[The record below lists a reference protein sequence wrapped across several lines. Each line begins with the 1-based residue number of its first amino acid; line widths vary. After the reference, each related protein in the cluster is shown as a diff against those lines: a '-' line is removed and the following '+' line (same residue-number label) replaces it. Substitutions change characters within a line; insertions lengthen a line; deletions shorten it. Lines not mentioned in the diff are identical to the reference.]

1 MRYQP
6 SEETIILTGDEDR
19 GLDLGDLIDLREYV
33 DLGRT
38 ARATPAQRQ
47 KARSACAS
55 SKNKYQYLSID
66 MCASVVGKGP
76 TVQIRKTEDVAKF
89 VREFINP
96 QIDVR
101 EHFGMLILDPRNQ
114 VLGFSVLSKGTLTS
128 APVDIA
134 AALKPA
140 LFLPSYAMIVVHNH
154 PSDYV
159 VPSQPDLQVTA
170 VLLQASRLLGLR
182 LIDHIIVSRTKHY
195 SFAQHGKIFN
205 ASPGRRPRRR

>member
-6 SEETIILTGDEDR
+6 REETIILTGDENR
-19 GLDLGDLIDLREYV
+19 GPDLGDFIDLREYV

-38 ARATPAQRQ
+38 AQATPAQRQ
-47 KARSACAS
+47 RARSACAS

-76 TVQIRKTEDVAKF
+76 TVKVSTTGDVAKF
-89 VREFINP
+89 VRQFINP

-101 EHFGMLILDPRNQ
+101 EHFGVMLLDPGMN
-114 VLGFSVLSKGTLTS
+114 VLGFSILTTGTLTT
-128 APVDIA
+128 AQVDIA

-140 LFLPSYAMIVVHNH
+140 LFLPSHAMIVVHNH
-154 PSDYV
+154 PADDV
-159 VPSQPDLQVTA
+159 RPSQPDLQTTA
-170 VLLQASRLLGLR
+170 LLLQASRLLGLR

-195 SFAQHGKIFN
+195 SFAENGKIFFR
-205 ASPGRRPRRR
+205 PGRRRRR

>member
-6 SEETIILTGDEDR
+6 REETIILTGDENR
-19 GLDLGDLIDLREYV
+19 GPDLGDFIDLREYV

-38 ARATPAQRQ
+38 AQVTPAQRQ
-47 KARSACAS
+47 RARSACAS

-76 TVQIRKTEDVAKF
+76 TVKVSTTGDVAKF
-89 VREFINP
+89 VRQFINP

-101 EHFGMLILDPRNQ
+101 EHFGVMLLDPGMN
-114 VLGFSVLSKGTLTS
+114 VLGFSILTTGTLTT
-128 APVDIA
+128 AQVDIA

-140 LFLPSYAMIVVHNH
+140 LFLPSHAMIVVHNH
-154 PSDYV
+154 PADDV
-159 VPSQPDLQVTA
+159 RPSEPDLQTTA
-170 VLLQASRLLGLR
+170 LLLQASRLLGLR

-195 SFAQHGKIFN
+195 SFAENGKIFFR
-205 ASPGRRPRRR
+205 PGRGRRRR

>member
-76 TVQIRKTEDVAKF
+76 TVQISKTEDVAKF

-101 EHFGMLILDPRNQ
+101 EHFGVMLLGARMD
-114 VLGFSVLSKGTLTS
+114 VLGFSILATGGLTS
-128 APVDIA
+128 VQIDIA

-140 LFLPSYAMIVVHNH
+140 LFLPCYAMIIVHNH
-154 PSDYV
+154 PSNGTS
-159 VPSQPDLQVTA
+159 PSEADLEFTA
-170 VLLQASRLLGLR
+170 VALQASRLLGLR
-182 LIDHIIVSRTKHY
+182 LIDHVIVTRTGSY
-195 SFAQHGKIFN
+195 SFAKHGKMY
-205 ASPGRRPRRR
+205 AGRGRRPRRR